1 MKFQLSQLL
10 QKRGIERE
18 EDLSPDEKA
27 VFDRYKAVLN
37 GETVTVDKIRE
48 FCDSQIKLIQA
59 KFADSAPNSNDLYLK
74 ACLHVYLNI
83 LKAIDTP
90 EMEREALERHLT
102 SLIK

>member
-59 KFADSAPNSNDLYLK
+59 KFADSAPNGNDLYLK

-102 SLIK
+102 SLIQ